1 MYPVS
6 GDVAALFEAENR
18 QILRITGN
26 TVKILPTDIS
36 VYSGDTLVYQSGDAK
51 RLKLYSGNTEIY
63 DSNGTKTVILYSGD
77 TPIYINDEAGMP
89 IHLEITGSSVML
101 GSFNIDRFSCIGDKL
116 ELGTAIAAELTLKLN
131 NSNGI
136 YDGIVFEGVELF
148 VEVGVADWSQ
158 ANPTVHWI
166 PCGFFTSDEQPR
178 RLTTISLKALDRMAR
193 FDAVQPTL
201 LPWTDGNGTPI
212 EDGNGNIIYFNAE
225 LPFPMTIAQTVSR
238 MCTICNVPFTQDISS
253 LSNANVVINSMPVTQ
268 QETSYR
274 TILQWCAG
282 AMGCCAFIDWNGEL
296 RLQWYT
302 PVGYTSTLS
311 KRFDSDLFEND
322 LTITGV
328 TYTNSQNQ
336 TFVAGTDAYAVETTG
351 NLFLDTGTV
360 AKLAAINGAIG
371 GYTYRPFSAS
381 VLPAPWLFPMD
392 VITFTDKAGVNHNC
406 AITNVNFGLNGTTE
420 LAGKGLTAQL
430 NKYSAVGGLTPAQA
444 QALMVTARQAQEALR
459 NLDNSLTQ
467 QEIFDRLTD
476 GGLDQGLALE
486 ATMPSLGAAGEKKL
500 YLNLDYARFGK
511 MVADFIQGG
520 TLTLG
525 GLDNADGVLQVL
537 DSSGNVIGTWDNA
550 GITLNKGAIAGPSVT
565 LGGTGNADG
574 VLRVLDSS
582 GNVIGTWDN
591 AGITLNKGAIAGLS
605 VTLGGLGNADGVLR
619 VLDSSGNVIGT
630 FDNSGV
636 DITDGS
642 FTSYSHDRLYRALLD
657 SGRLT
662 FQHYGLHPGSGVMR
676 WNDGIEVQLNDS
688 NADLYAPDAD
698 NLNIGGCERVKL
710 YTYSASA
717 QRSEI
722 TLDSDVLTLMAM
734 DTMQTVIRLDGSTI
748 ELFNY
753 GGGTSAILN
762 SVGFIVTG
770 TKSRLVHTDQY
781 GYRLLYCYETPS
793 PMFGDVGE
801 GVIGGDGLC
810 YVALDAVF
818 AQTIGDG
825 AYQVFLQKYGAGD
838 CWVKERR
845 GGCFI
850 VEGTPGMAFGWE
862 IKAKQRDYEQRRL
875 DRNDEQFSVPA
886 QEYGAEAA
894 QYIEELMN
902 GRVLA

>member
-1 MYPVS
+1 MYPVT
-6 GDVAALFEAENR
+6 GAVAALFEAENR
-18 QILRITGN
+18 QVLRITGRD
-26 TVKILPTDIS
+26 K
-36 VYSGDTLVYQSGDAK
+36 
-51 RLKLYSGNTEIY
+51 
-63 DSNGTKTVILYSGD
+63 NGTVVAIT
-77 TPIYINDEAGMP
+77 DEN
-89 IHLEITGSSVML
+89 VMMN
-101 GSFNIDRFSCIGDKL
+101 GFGIDRYSCIGDKL
-116 ELGTAIAAELTLKLN
+116 EVGTAIAAELVLKLN
-131 NSNGI
+131 NKTGL
-136 YDGIVFEGVELF
+136 YDGIVFEGTELF

-212 EDGNGNIIYFNAE
+212 EDGNGNIIYFNAL

-238 MCTICNVPFTQDISS
+238 MCIICNVPFTQDISG
-253 LSNANVVINSMPVTQ
+253 LPNANVIISSMPVTQ
-268 QETSYR
+268 QEASYR
-274 TILQWCAG
+274 TLLQWCAG
-282 AMGCCAFIDWNGEL
+282 VMGCCAYIDWNGEL

-302 PVGYTSTLS
+302 AAGYTSTLS
-311 KRFDSDLFEND
+311 KRFKSDLFEND

-328 TYTNSQNQ
+328 TYVNTQNQ
-336 TFVAGTDAYAVETTG
+336 KFVAGTDAYAVEITG
-351 NLFLDTGTV
+351 NLFLDTGTA

-381 VLPAPWLFPMD
+381 VLPAPWLFPLD
-392 VITFTDKAGVNHNC
+392 VIVFTDKDGVNHNC
-406 AITNVNFGLNGTTE
+406 AVTNVNFGLNGSTE

-444 QALMVTARQAQEALR
+444 QALMVTARQAQEALQ

-476 GGLDQGLALE
+476 GGLEQGLALE

-511 MVADFIQGG
+511 LVADFIQGG

-525 GLDNADGVLQVL
+525 GLDNADGVLRVL
-537 DSSGNVIGTWDNA
+537 DADGTEIGTWDNA

-565 LGGTGNADG
+565 LGGAGNADG
-574 VLRVLDSS
+574 VLRVLDANGYEIGLWNNSGIILSKGSIRMPYSNGAIGDYTGINSDGYPFVVRYTHNGVPRRATISS
-582 GNVIGTWDN
+582 YFFEQRDLDTNNYSDLSSTYLVINRQDGEQPFVRLR
-591 AGITLNKGAIAGLS
+591 TLNLGYEVYLRDTGLTVSKLDGTAWSS
-605 VTLGGLGNADGVLR
+605 VSADSIQTKGNAT
-619 VLDSSGNVIGT
+619 I
-630 FDNSGV
+630 
-636 DITDGS
+636 
-642 FTSYSHDRLYRALLD
+642 
-657 SGRLT
+657 
-662 FQHYGLHPGSGVMR
+662 YG
-676 WNDGIEVQLNDS
+676 DF
-688 NADLYAPDAD
+688 A
-698 NLNIGGCERVKL
+698 
-710 YTYSASA
+710 
-717 QRSEI
+717 
-722 TLDSDVLTLMAM
+722 
-734 DTMQTVIRLDGSTI
+734 
-748 ELFNY
+748 
-753 GGGTSAILN
+753 
-762 SVGFIVTG
+762 VTG
-770 TKSRLVHTDQY
+770 TKNRIVHTDQY
-781 GYRLLYCYETPS
+781 GDRLLYCYETPS

-801 GVIGGDGLC
+801 GVIGGDRLC

-838 CWVKERR
+838 CWVKERL
-845 GGCFI
+845 GGYFI

-875 DRNDEQFSVPA
+875 DRNDGRFSVPA
-886 QEYGAEAA
+886 QQYGAEAA

>member
-63 DSNGTKTVILYSGD
+63 DNNGTKTVILYSGD

-116 ELGTAIAAELTLKLN
+116 ELGTAIAAEMTLKLN
-131 NSNGI
+131 NSGGI

-212 EDGNGNIIYFNAE
+212 EDGNGNIIYFNAL

-238 MCTICNVPFTQDISS
+238 ICTVCNVPFTQDISG
-253 LSNANVVINSMPVTQ
+253 LPNANVVISSMPVTQ

-302 PVGYTSTLS
+302 PVEYTSTLS
-311 KRFDSDLFEND
+311 KRFESDLFEND

-328 TYTNSQNQ
+328 TYVNSQNQ
-336 TFVAGTDAYAVETTG
+336 KFVAGTDAYAVEITG
-351 NLFLDTGTV
+351 NLFLDTGTA
-360 AKLAAINGAIG
+360 AKMAAINGAIG

-392 VITFTDKAGVNHNC
+392 VIVFTDKDGNDHNC
-406 AITNVNFGLNGTTE
+406 AVTNVNFGLNGTTE

-430 NKYSAVGGLTPAQA
+430 NKYSAVGGLTPAQS
-444 QALMVTARQAQEALR
+444 QALMVTARQAQEALQ

-476 GGLDQGLALE
+476 GGLEQGLALE

-511 MVADFIQGG
+511 LVADFIQGG

-525 GLDNADGVLQVL
+525 GLDNADGVLRVL
-537 DSSGNVIGTWDNA
+537 DADGDEIGSWDNA

-565 LGGTGNADG
+565 LGGAGNADG
-574 VLRVLDSS
+574 VLQ
-582 GNVIGTWDN
+582 
-591 AGITLNKGAIAGLS
+591 
-605 VTLGGLGNADGVLR
+605 

-642 FTSYSHDRLYRALLD
+642 FTSYSQDRLYRAFLD
-657 SGRLT
+657 VGKLT
-662 FQHYGLHPGSGVMR
+662 FQYYGVDPGHGGMEWIDGVSLEM
-676 WNDGIEVQLNDS
+676 
-688 NADLYAPDAD
+688 AD
-698 NLNIGGCERVKL
+698 NSTAYLHARNRMNVSGSSGIDL
-710 YTYSASA
+710 FTYKAST

-722 TLDSDVLTLMAM
+722 TLEDNEITLTAK
-734 DTMQTVIRLDGSTI
+734 DTVGLTTITLDGNSI
-748 ELFNY
+748 VMDPD
-753 GGGTSAILN
+753 GGGVSATLN
-762 SVGFIVTG
+762 GAGFFVTG

-781 GYRLLYCYETPS
+781 GDRLLYCYETPS

-838 CWVKERR
+838 CRVKERR

-875 DRNDEQFSVPA
+875 DRNDERFSAPA
-886 QEYGAEAA
+886 QQYGAEAA